1 MRSETG
7 DQRGEGVFIDQ
18 RGWADSQLGTIKN
31 EETGRREGQIQDT
44 HVNMENV
51 DDGAIYIDVMS
62 WLLSPSSQDGHQED
76 DQDERM
82 LDNLCQLIVH
92 LRLSLVDQLMMATIH
107 SQKLWSISTPRI
119 ANTDGLVGSR
129 EIPLKNKAT
138 EPFLS
143 IFLKLKS
150 ACLDKIHRSSSSPN
164 STYSKNSDQHDVHPN
179 RSKLNSSAIN
189 FIERWRSV
197 AVRATRENPGD
208 APFASFDLR
217 RLCLMAALLA
227 SMKSFDLSST
237 SSRLQ
242 SLIEQDCIRFI
253 KQSIRQTQSIS
264 LSTPITFDQDSV
276 ITWLAVQIIPSIHPI
291 NLGQS
296 STNIINDHLV
306 KSLTRVFEN
315 GHLFDNL
322 STSLVLAPHSL
333 NIRPLSSTDKDLK
346 RVSSDPLAQV
356 VLSISLSISQ
366 LIENTTRITD
376 LKSFST
382 DLAALSQMT
391 EKINNSWLMAT
402 HSYNQVNLPEF
413 QENTG
418 SISNL
423 KKSEENEIDRWL
435 RNGFFCC
442 LLIIGGLVNKL
453 AIQGGLSHL
462 MAESLLPSAFQILCQ
477 IHFITLR
484 FPSDKLSTFTA
495 VFDALIALAKPHG
508 ELPSRI
514 LQQSQPSLIEYQ
526 NIKDPVRIS
535 RVIYYFNLIESFT
548 GSVVQQEYLD
558 RTVVPLIWTFI
569 DRVQVGFHAHLALSD
584 VLEFCSKDTVLN
596 LADKYFQ
603 ILVDDIS
610 LDQSSVLSFEQQ
622 KQAWKNLIKSVSKH
636 SRSRTE
642 EITSRLIESI
652 KSIDIHV
659 RMTDKIKSKEET
671 IGHDHQIDKRKKL
684 YKLLIGQIGELNY
697 SETVEETSKFLD
709 QCWDLIRVQDDLI
722 ELFEVGLNQ
731 QSFKISTSTSSS
743 QISNFGVHWWLQKI
757 KKLNSSSLISSKL

>member
-1 MRSETG
+1 
-7 DQRGEGVFIDQ
+7 
-18 RGWADSQLGTIKN
+18 
-31 EETGRREGQIQDT
+31 
-44 HVNMENV
+44 MENV

-62 WLLSPSSQDGHQED
+62 WLLSPSSQDGHEED

-119 ANTDGLVGSR
+119 ANTDGLVGNR

-150 ACLDKIHRSSSSPN
+150 ACLDKFHRSSSSPH
-164 STYSKNSDQHDVHPN
+164 STYPKNSDQNDVHQN
-179 RSKLNSSAIN
+179 RSKLNSSAIK

-208 APFASFDLR
+208 APFAGFDLR

>member
-1 MRSETG
+1 MERQSTRNHQERGNRTERRS
-7 DQRGEGVFIDQ
+7 
-18 RGWADSQLGTIKN
+18 N
-31 EETGRREGQIQDT
+31 QIQDT

-62 WLLSPSSQDGHQED
+62 WLLSPSSQDGHEED

-119 ANTDGLVGSR
+119 ANTDGLVGNR

-150 ACLDKIHRSSSSPN
+150 ACLDKFHRSSSSPH
-164 STYSKNSDQHDVHPN
+164 STYPKNSDQNDVHQN
-179 RSKLNSSAIN
+179 RSKLNSSAIK

-208 APFASFDLR
+208 APFAGFDLR

>member
-1 MRSETG
+1 
-7 DQRGEGVFIDQ
+7 
-18 RGWADSQLGTIKN
+18 
-31 EETGRREGQIQDT
+31 
-44 HVNMENV
+44 
-51 DDGAIYIDVMS
+51 
-62 WLLSPSSQDGHQED
+62 
-76 DQDERM
+76 
-82 LDNLCQLIVH
+82 
-92 LRLSLVDQLMMATIH
+92 
-107 SQKLWSISTPRI
+107 
-119 ANTDGLVGSR
+119 
-129 EIPLKNKAT
+129 
-138 EPFLS
+138 
-143 IFLKLKS
+143 
-150 ACLDKIHRSSSSPN
+150 
-164 STYSKNSDQHDVHPN
+164 
-179 RSKLNSSAIN
+179 
-189 FIERWRSV
+189 
-197 AVRATRENPGD
+197 
-208 APFASFDLR
+208 
-217 RLCLMAALLA
+217 MAALLA

-671 IGHDHQIDKRKKL
+671 I
-684 YKLLIGQIGELNY
+684 
-697 SETVEETSKFLD
+697 EETSKFLD

>member
-1 MRSETG
+1 MPVPAVEPIRISCPSSLPT
-7 DQRGEGVFIDQ
+7 QANQ

-82 LDNLCQLIVH
+82 LDNC
-92 LRLSLVDQLMMATIH
+92 
-107 SQKLWSISTPRI
+107 LWSISTPRI
-119 ANTDGLVGSR
+119 ANTDGLVGNR

-150 ACLDKIHRSSSSPN
+150 ACLDKFHRSSSSPH
-164 STYSKNSDQHDVHPN
+164 STYSKNSDQNDVHQN

-189 FIERWRSV
+189 SFERWRSV

-208 APFASFDLR
+208 APFAGFDLR

>member
-1 MRSETG
+1 
-7 DQRGEGVFIDQ
+7 
-18 RGWADSQLGTIKN
+18 
-31 EETGRREGQIQDT
+31 
-44 HVNMENV
+44 MENV

>member
-1 MRSETG
+1 
-7 DQRGEGVFIDQ
+7 
-18 RGWADSQLGTIKN
+18 
-31 EETGRREGQIQDT
+31 
-44 HVNMENV
+44 MENV

-62 WLLSPSSQDGHQED
+62 WLLSPSSQDGHEED

-119 ANTDGLVGSR
+119 ANTDGLVGNR

-150 ACLDKIHRSSSSPN
+150 ACLDKFHRSSSSPH
-164 STYSKNSDQHDVHPN
+164 STYPKNSDQNDVHQN
-179 RSKLNSSAIN
+179 RSKLNSSAIK

-208 APFASFDLR
+208 APFAGFDLR

-603 ILVDDIS
+603 ILVD
-610 LDQSSVLSFEQQ
+610 
-622 KQAWKNLIKSVSKH
+622 
-636 SRSRTE
+636 
-642 EITSRLIESI
+642 
-652 KSIDIHV
+652 
-659 RMTDKIKSKEET
+659 
-671 IGHDHQIDKRKKL
+671 
-684 YKLLIGQIGELNY
+684 
-697 SETVEETSKFLD
+697 VE
-709 QCWDLIRVQDDLI
+709 
-722 ELFEVGLNQ
+722 
-731 QSFKISTSTSSS
+731 
-743 QISNFGVHWWLQKI
+743 
-757 KKLNSSSLISSKL
+757 

>member
-1 MRSETG
+1 
-7 DQRGEGVFIDQ
+7 
-18 RGWADSQLGTIKN
+18 
-31 EETGRREGQIQDT
+31 
-44 HVNMENV
+44 MENV

-150 ACLDKIHRSSSSPN
+150 ACLDKFHRSSSSPH
-164 STYSKNSDQHDVHPN
+164 STYPKNSDQNDVHQN